1 MTKYTDMWERV
12 EQRHRPAYEPYV
24 QEMKKA
30 AGMRELVLLG
40 RGGQGAQMMGELL
53 GSALVRMGKHVSVIF
68 MNTGERRG
76 TLTRSYIRYADA
88 PVHFPVSNIY
98 QPDLVVCTDTA
109 VHDLVSLITDV
120 DVPELIHNVGPD
132 GILIVNSA
140 HAPGQL
146 AIDCRGRT
154 ATVDA
159 ARIALEVL
167 GNEFHT
173 NTCLLGTVAAATKVM
188 DLAFLQQCIREFRNL
203 RGKYLFA
210 GAAGDANCEAARRG
224 FEGLL
229 WAKDAHEDAA

>member
-12 EQRHRPAYEPYV
+12 ERRHRPAYDPHL
-24 QEMKKA
+24 QELKRSVAMQ
-30 AGMRELVLLG
+30 ELVLLG
-40 RGGQGAQMMGELL
+40 RGGQGALMMGELL
-53 GSALVRMGKHVSVIF
+53 GSALVRMGKYISVIS
-68 MNTGERRG
+68 MTTGERRG
-76 TLTRSYIRYADA
+76 TLTRSYLRYADA
-88 PVHFPVSNIY
+88 PVHFPASNIY
-98 QPDLVVCTDTA
+98 RPDIVVCTDSA

-146 AIDCRGRT
+146 GIDCHSRL

-167 GNEFHT
+167 GDEFHT
-173 NTCLLGTVAAATKVM
+173 NTCLLGAVAAATKVM

-203 RGKYLFA
+203 RGRYLFRGEA
-210 GAAGDANCEAARRG
+210 GEANCEAARRG

-229 WAKDAHEDAA
+229 WAKDAHENAA